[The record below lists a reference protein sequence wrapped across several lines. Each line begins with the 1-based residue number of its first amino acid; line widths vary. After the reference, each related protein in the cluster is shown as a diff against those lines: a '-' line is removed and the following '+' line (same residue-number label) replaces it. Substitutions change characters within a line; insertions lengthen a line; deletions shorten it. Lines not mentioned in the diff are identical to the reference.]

1 MARRIAQVIY
11 NTISGNG
18 GSFRDGSAFSK
29 YMPALA
35 VGVQAL
41 KLEDNEYKPDNI
53 NIRINDSDDIQLGYT
68 GIFELDLT
76 DISQILNLKVIP
88 NENTQQIL
96 VDLIYEE
103 AN

>member
-11 NTISGNG
+11 STTSGNG
-18 GSFRDGSAFSK
+18 GSFRDGSAFSY

-41 KLEDNEYKPDNI
+41 KTDNTPDNI

-88 NENTQQIL
+88 NDTTQQIL